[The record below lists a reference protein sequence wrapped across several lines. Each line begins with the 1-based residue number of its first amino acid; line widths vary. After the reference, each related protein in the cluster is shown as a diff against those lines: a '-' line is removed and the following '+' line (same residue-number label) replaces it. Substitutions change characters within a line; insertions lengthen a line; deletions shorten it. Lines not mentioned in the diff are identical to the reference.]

1 METHCKYVLFLSEY
15 HCISNNLIYCI
26 PCFSLYQSP
35 ISCRYVVTCGGL
47 YSDRLA
53 EKSGCKEDPRIV
65 PFRGEYLKLKD
76 EKSYLVNGNIYPVS
90 RSLSQKLCFG
100 CLNNGFR
107 SFAVCFVQRKFSEIH
122 VHSCLVSLIS
132 NYLNLFLC

>member
-1 METHCKYVLFLSEY
+1 MYTS
-15 HCISNNLIYCI
+15 ISYSLIYCV
-26 PCFSLYQSP
+26 PCFSPYQSP

-76 EKSYLVNGNIYPVS
+76 EKNYLVNGNIYPVS
-90 RSLSQKLCFG
+90 
-100 CLNNGFR
+100 
-107 SFAVCFVQRKFSEIH
+107 
-122 VHSCLVSLIS
+122 VSP
-132 NYLNLFLC
+132 

>member
-1 METHCKYVLFLSEY
+1 MILTPY
-15 HCISNNLIYCI
+15 HNFNSNSLCFNDSSLYKILYYAWVTCDNSLIYCI

-53 EKSGCKEDPRIV
+53 EKSGCTEDPRIV

-90 RSLSQKLCFG
+90 KSPSQKLLG
-100 CLNNGFR
+100 LL
-107 SFAVCFVQRKFSEIH
+107 
-122 VHSCLVSLIS
+122 HSSS
-132 NYLNLFLC
+132 

>member
-1 METHCKYVLFLSEY
+1 MSYS
-15 HCISNNLIYCI
+15 LIYCI

-76 EKSYLVNGNIYPVS
+76 EKNYLVNGNIYPVCMS
-90 RSLSQKLCFG
+90 PSQNLFG
-100 CLNNGFR
+100 LLHKVHK
-107 SFAVCFVQRKFSEIH
+107 SVAVCFV
-122 VHSCLVSLIS
+122 
-132 NYLNLFLC
+132 